1 MPMKAAFTVWNDR
14 IAPLFDVAR
23 QIYVVESDDGHII
36 DQQRVALGSDV
47 PAVKP
52 GSSLKWASAPWS
64 VEQSPVRCKAWSTAY
79 GIELVSFINGDL
91 QAVVDAWQNNALSG
105 SAFLMP
111 GCRGRGGRPFLE
123 RPFDN
128 QEEEMMNTNFASS
141 RGQGRGQGRGGRGR
155 GGQGGAGPG
164 PKAPEHGRPGAV
176 VDDACVCSKCGHQE
190 PHQRGVPCMTRVCP
204 KCGAAMGRQ

>member
-1 MPMKAAFTVWNDR
+1 MKAAFTVWNDR

-36 DQQRVALGSDV
+36 DQQRVTLGSDV
-47 PAVKP
+47 PAVKARQLSEM
-52 GSSLKWASAPWS
+52 GIGTLVCGAISRS
-64 VEQSPVRCKAWSTAY
+64 VQSMVNAY

-111 GCRGRGGRPFLE
+111 GCRGRGGRRFLE
-123 RPFDN
+123 RPLDN
-128 QEEEMMNTNFASS
+128 QEEETMDTNFASS

-155 GGQGGAGPG
+155 GGQGGAGQG
-164 PKAPEHGRPGAV
+164 QRRQNTAGPGAV
-176 VDDACVCSKCGHQE
+176 TDDACVCSKCGHQE

-204 KCGAAMGRQ
+204 KCGAAMARQ